1 MTDIRNAHARIDR
14 LEQTV
19 IEHTEKLESFGESL
33 HENTRLTKQIADNTD
48 EIVSLFKGSKVL
60 YKVITGVAALVAI
73 FYSIFTW
80 IHK

>member
-19 IEHTEKLESFGESL
+19 HEHSEKLENFGESL

-60 YKVITGVAALVAI
+60 YKIITGVAALVAI
-73 FYSIFTW
+73 FYAVLTW